1 MANVL
6 KSSWGKI
13 ALSLCAVMWT
23 ATGWWIL
30 VSGGFTRSYRLSK
43 ATTYVDGLP
52 AVLMAM
58 LFFTLATVTA
68 WVILESL
75 KPQKGIYALFA
86 LVMIGL
92 PGLYLVLK

>member
-1 MANVL
+1 
-6 KSSWGKI
+6 
-13 ALSLCAVMWT
+13 MWT

-30 VSGGFTRSYRLSK
+30 VSGEFTRSYRLSK

-68 WVILESL
+68 WAILESL
-75 KPQKGIYALFA
+75 KPQKGIYVLVA